1 MKVDI
6 PHSKSTIWKC
16 TAQMADKVQYSQHE
30 RTRLLSGGRVC
41 LVSYFM
47 STCSIIASLLTS
59 ECRKALTIWQEIP
72 LVEIVTSQAAPTS
85 HFYHPKALWLCIQ
98 SLRGGGG
105 KCRQMDFLRK
115 ITFSWKTKN
124 PESGWRRAHVCL
136 GDWRKVKVDYK
147 LLYMYYSGD
156 VQWPN
161 RLLSSPGAQYAEVIL
176 EADVQRMK
184 WLKL

>member
-30 RTRLLSGGRVC
+30 CTRLLSGGRVC

-59 ECRKALTIWQEIP
+59 ECSKALTIWQEIP

-85 HFYHPKALWLCIQ
+85 HFYHPKALWCIQ
-98 SLRGGGG
+98 SLRGEEGCAGRWIFLEKTHLAEKLKTQRVGGG
-105 KCRQMDFLRK
+105 GHMFVWG
-115 ITFSWKTKN
+115 T
-124 PESGWRRAHVCL
+124 G
-136 GDWRKVKVDYK
+136 VK
-147 LLYMYYSGD
+147 
-156 VQWPN
+156 
-161 RLLSSPGAQYAEVIL
+161 
-176 EADVQRMK
+176 
-184 WLKL
+184 LKLTISYFICIIQAISSGPTGCFQVVELSMLKSF